1 MSSREV
7 MLNVAD
13 LELSPLSSTMPAV
26 GLLAVLAALT
36 PTALAQANT
45 SYVDYS
51 KNPNPD
57 LTAQCLATVHTSFP
71 DCSKGPLS
79 RTLVCDPSASPH
91 DRAAALVSM
100 FTFEELVNST
110 GNTIPAIPR
119 LGLPAYQVWS
129 EALHGLDHANFT
141 DSGEYSWATSF
152 PMPILT
158 MAALNRTLIY
168 QIGGIISTQGRA
180 FNNVGRYG
188 LDVYAPNVNAFRHP
202 VWGRGQEVP
211 GEDAYCLCAEYAY
224 EYITGIQGGVDP
236 EHLKLVATAKHYA
249 GYDIENWHD
258 HSRLGNDMK
267 ITQQD
272 LAEYYTPPFLR
283 AVRDARVRSLMSSY
297 NAVNGVPS
305 SANSF
310 FLQTLARD
318 NWNFVEDGYVS
329 SDCDAVY
336 NVWNPH
342 EYAANITGAAADSIR
357 AGTDIDC
364 GTSYQYHL
372 NESFVQ
378 GEISRSEIE
387 RGVIRLYSNLA
398 SLGYFDGKDSM
409 YRDLDWSDVTE
420 TDAWNIAY
428 EAAVEGIVLLKNDG
442 FLPLPKN
449 IRSVALIGPWA
460 NATTQ
465 MQGNYFGT
473 APYLISPLD
482 ALMASE
488 LDVIYAFGTKI
499 SSESTEGFDAALDAA
514 KKSDVVIFA
523 GGIDNTVEA
532 EAMDRADITWP
543 GNQLQLV
550 KQLSEVGKP
559 MIVLQMG
566 GGQVD
571 SSSIKDNEN
580 INALIWG
587 GYPGQSGGQ
596 ALLDIITGKRSPAGR
611 LTTTQYP
618 AEYAMQFPA
627 TDMSLRPQGQN
638 PGQTYMWYTGKP
650 VYEFGHGL
658 SYTTFNTAL
667 GHSRHMNNGNSF
679 NIVSLLSRPHS
690 GYNVVEQVPFLDFTV
705 KVTNTGSVLSDFSA
719 MLFANTTAGPKPL
732 PNKWLVG
739 FDRLGSLKPGDSQ
752 IMSIPV
758 SLDNVA
764 RSDTLGNRVVYPGKY
779 ELALNNERSA
789 VLSFTLTGN
798 ETVISKW
805 PLEKQEIPPA

>member
-1 MSSREV
+1 
-7 MLNVAD
+7 
-13 LELSPLSSTMPAV
+13 MPA
-26 GLLAVLAALT
+26 LAFFAVLAALF
-36 PTALAQANT
+36 PTILGQANT
-45 SYVDYS
+45 TYQDYT
-51 KNPNPD
+51 KKAQPD
-57 LTAQCLATVHTSFP
+57 LDAHTLATIRLSFP
-71 DCSKGPLS
+71 DCHKGPLS
-79 RTLVCDPSASPH
+79 KTLVCDTSARPH

-110 GNTIPAIPR
+110 GNNIPPIPR
-119 LGLPAYQVWS
+119 LGLPPYQVWS
-129 EALHGLDHANFT
+129 EALHGLDRADFS

-152 PMPILT
+152 PSPILS
-158 MAALNRTLIY
+158 MAALNRTLIN

-188 LDVYAPNVNAFRHP
+188 LDVYAPNINAFRHP
-202 VWGRGQEVP
+202 VWGRGQETP
-211 GEDAYCLCAEYAY
+211 GEDAYCLCSSYAY

-258 HSRLGNDMK
+258 HSRLGNDMN

-272 LAEYYTPPFLR
+272 LSEYYTPQFLA
-283 AVRDARVRSLMSSY
+283 AVRDARVHSVMSSY

-305 SANSF
+305 GASSF
-310 FLQTLARD
+310 LLQTLLRES
-318 NWNFVEDGYVS
+318 WGFVEDGYVS
-329 SDCDAVY
+329 SDCDSVY
-336 NVWNPH
+336 NVFNPH
-342 EYAANITGAAADSIR
+342 GYAANITGAAADSMR

-372 NESFVQ
+372 NESFFQ

-387 RGVIRLYSNLA
+387 VGVTRLYSNLA
-398 SLGYFDGKDSM
+398 SLGYFDGKNSA
-409 YRDLDWSDVTE
+409 YRHLDWSDVTE

-442 FLPLPKN
+442 VLPLSKG
-449 IRSVALIGPWA
+449 IGSVALIGPWA
-460 NATTQ
+460 NATEQ
-465 MQGNYFGT
+465 MQGNYYGP
-473 APYLISPLD
+473 APYLTSPLA
-482 ALMASE
+482 ALEASNLE
-488 LDVIYAFGTKI
+488 VNYAFGTNI
-499 SSESTEGFDAALDAA
+499 SSESTDGFAAAEDAAN
-514 KKSDVVIFA
+514 KSDVIVFA
-523 GGIDNTVEA
+523 GGIDNTIEA
-532 EAMDRADITWP
+532 EGMDRANITWP
-543 GNQLQLV
+543 GNQLDLI
-550 KQLSEVGKP
+550 KQLSQLGKP
-559 MIVLQMG
+559 LIVLQMG

-571 SSSIKDNEN
+571 SSSLKANEN
-580 INALIWG
+580 VNALLWG

-596 ALLDIITGKRSPAGR
+596 ALLDIITGKRAPAGR

-627 TDMSLRPQGQN
+627 IDMSLRPHSQN
-638 PGQTYMWYTGKP
+638 PGQTYMWYTGEP

-658 SYTTFNTAL
+658 FYTTFKTSLAS
-667 GHSRHMNNGNSF
+667 SRNLTNGSSF
-679 NIVSLLSRPHS
+679 DIVDLLSRSHV
-690 GYNVVEQVPFLDFTV
+690 GYNVPEQRPFLDFTV
-705 KVTNTGSVLSDFSA
+705 SVTNTGEVVSDYTA

-739 FDRLGSLKPGDSQ
+739 YDRLGSLVPQTSQ

-758 SLDNVA
+758 SLDSVA
-764 RSDTLGNRVVYPGKY
+764 RTDSLGNRVVYPGKY

-789 VLSFTLTGN
+789 VLSFTLTGD

>member
-1 MSSREV
+1 
-7 MLNVAD
+7 
-13 LELSPLSSTMPAV
+13 MPAV
-26 GLLAVLAALT
+26 ALLAVLAALT
-36 PTALAQANT
+36 PTILGQANT
-45 SYVDYS
+45 TYVDYS
-51 KNPNPD
+51 TEPQPNLD
-57 LTAQCLATVHTSFP
+57 AQTLATIRLSFP
-71 DCSKGPLS
+71 DCQKGPLS
-79 RTLVCDPSASPH
+79 KTVVCDSSARPH

-110 GNTIPAIPR
+110 GNTIPPIPR
-119 LGLPAYQVWS
+119 LGLPPYQVWS
-129 EALHGLDHANFT
+129 EALHGLDRAFFT
-141 DSGEYSWATSF
+141 ESGEYSWATSF
-152 PMPILT
+152 PSPILS
-158 MAALNRTLIY
+158 MAALNRTLIN

-188 LDVYAPNVNAFRHP
+188 LDVYAPNINAFRSP
-202 VWGRGQEVP
+202 VWGRGQETP
-211 GEDAYCLCAEYAY
+211 GEDAYCLCGTYAY

-249 GYDIENWHD
+249 GYDIENWHN
-258 HSRLGNDMK
+258 HSRLGNDMN

-272 LAEYYTPPFLR
+272 LSEYYTPQFLA
-283 AVRDARVRSLMSSY
+283 AVRDARTHSVMSSY

-310 FLQTLARD
+310 FLQTLLRES
-318 NWNFVEDGYVS
+318 WNFVEDGYVS

-342 EYAANITGAAADSIR
+342 EYAANITGAAADAMR

-372 NESFVQ
+372 NGSFIQ

-398 SLGYFDGKDSM
+398 SLGYFDGKKSP
-409 YRDLDWSDVTE
+409 YRNLDWSDVIA
-420 TDAWNIAY
+420 TDAWNISY

-442 FLPLPKN
+442 ALPLSKD
-449 IRSVALIGPWA
+449 ISSVALIGPWG
-460 NATTQ
+460 NATVQ
-465 MQGNYFGT
+465 MQGNYYGP
-473 APYLISPLD
+473 APYLTSPLA
-482 ALMASE
+482 ALEASN
-488 LDVIYAFGTKI
+488 LDVNYAFGTNI
-499 SSESTEGFDAALDAA
+499 SSQSTEGFAAAEDAA
-514 KKSDVVIFA
+514 KKSDAIIFA
-523 GGIDNTVEA
+523 GGIDNTIEA
-532 EAMDRADITWP
+532 EGMDRANITWP
-543 GNQLQLV
+543 GNQLDLI
-550 KQLSEVGKP
+550 KQLSQLGKP
-559 MIVLQMG
+559 LIVLQMG

-571 SSSIKDNEN
+571 SSSLKGNKN
-580 INALIWG
+580 VNALIWG

-596 ALLDIITGKRSPAGR
+596 ALLDIITGKRAPAGR

-627 TDMSLRPQGQN
+627 IDMNLRPQGQN

-658 SYTTFNTAL
+658 FYTTFKTSLA
-667 GHSRHMNNGNSF
+667 HSRSLSNGSSF
-679 NIVSLLSRPHS
+679 DIVELLSRSHD
-690 GYNVVEQVPFLDFTV
+690 GYNVPEQRPFLDFTV
-705 KVTNTGSVLSDFSA
+705 NVANTGKVVSDYTA
-719 MLFANTTAGPKPL
+719 MLFANTTAGPRPL

-739 FDRLGSLKPGDSQ
+739 YDRLGSLVPHTSQ

-764 RSDTLGNRVVYPGKY
+764 RTDSLGNRVVYPGKY

-789 VLSFTLTGN
+789 VLSFTLTGD
-798 ETVISKW
+798 ETVLSKW
-805 PLEKQEIPPA
+805 PLAKQEIPPA